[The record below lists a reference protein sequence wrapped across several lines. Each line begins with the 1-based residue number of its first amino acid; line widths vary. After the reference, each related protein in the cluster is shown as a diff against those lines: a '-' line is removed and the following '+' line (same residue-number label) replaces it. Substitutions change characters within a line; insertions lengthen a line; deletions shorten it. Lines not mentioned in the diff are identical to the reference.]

1 MKHNFLDIRDYS
13 EIEELCKSG
22 LLWLDRRANGSI
34 SAATGLIPANVITE
48 ERKFLHPIR
57 NSIFKINSIV
67 KDERIVS
74 QQSFISYQN
83 SLYSV
88 PTGYRNQKVEV
99 LRIRTSNRKT
109 LKTKYKIPQYNVLLA
124 EHKITS
130 IYREKVI
137 KREHFREKEKKLS
150 DLKEDI
156 PRLFEL
162 PLWKEFVLM
171 NFRTFPRYTRDQCIL
186 AKKYFNK
193 DTNENL
199 LLQALLFC
207 NENKTFSFKNL
218 FDSYNYFFNEDKA
231 DQVGTKKEVKSFE
244 NKTLKIDVSLRELQE
259 YTSHILGE
267 AV

>member
-1 MKHNFLDIRDYS
+1 
-13 EIEELCKSG
+13 
-22 LLWLDRRANGSI
+22 
-34 SAATGLIPANVITE
+34 
-48 ERKFLHPIR
+48 
-57 NSIFKINSIV
+57 
-67 KDERIVS
+67 
-74 QQSFISYQN
+74 
-83 SLYSV
+83 
-88 PTGYRNQKVEV
+88 
-99 LRIRTSNRKT
+99 
-109 LKTKYKIPQYNVLLA
+109 
-124 EHKITS
+124 
-130 IYREKVI
+130 
-137 KREHFREKEKKLS
+137 
-150 DLKEDI
+150 
-156 PRLFEL
+156 
-162 PLWKEFVLM
+162 M